1 MSNVNNLFDFIT
13 NKFSN
18 EEVYSQVDEAMY
30 DYIDR
35 DVMEEEG
42 LDEYEYY
49 SEYGRGEAESQ
60 VIYDLINEAKKE
72 LNIITSS
79 DKVVELFNLIA
90 EHYTLNTN

>member
-72 LNIITSS
+72 F
-79 DKVVELFNLIA
+79 ELPARNPI
-90 EHYTLNTN
+90 

>member
-72 LNIITSS
+72 LNITTSS
-79 DKVVELFNLIA
+79 DEVVELFNLIA

>member
-72 LNIITSS
+72 LNITTSS
-79 DKVVELFNLIA
+79 DEVVELFYLIA